1 MRTKVRPALE
11 AALAKVQSQK
21 FHKWRN
27 QRSGGGLRVE
37 KETKRPTKA
46 NIYGQTRVS
55 QATKP
60 AASLQATFQNN
71 PKTKNNTHGQI
82 IQSKCLGTPH
92 NPSCLY
98 QSNCSDLT
106 FLLHIHDV
114 VFHTTIHL
122 RQGLGQ
128 PRVVACFCMLRILE
142 ICFCSLCLGFA
153 MTEKAG
159 RILCL
164 K

>member
-1 MRTKVRPALE
+1 MRTKVQHWKQPWPRSKVKSFTSGATSAV
-11 AALAKVQSQK
+11 AAAFVLRRRQRGRQK
-21 FHKWRN
+21 
-27 QRSGGGLRVE
+27 Q
-37 KETKRPTKA
+37 
-46 NIYGQTRVS
+46 IYGQTRVS

-60 AASLQATFQNN
+60 AASLHARFWKY
-71 PKTKNNTHGQI
+71 PKTKNNPHGQI

-114 VFHTTIHL
+114 VFRTTIHL
-122 RQGLGQ
+122 RRGLGQ
-128 PRVVACFCMLRILE
+128 PRAVACFCMLRIILE
-142 ICFCSLCLGFA
+142 IFFCCLCLGFA
-153 MTEKAG
+153 MTEKACG
-159 RILCL
+159 ILCL